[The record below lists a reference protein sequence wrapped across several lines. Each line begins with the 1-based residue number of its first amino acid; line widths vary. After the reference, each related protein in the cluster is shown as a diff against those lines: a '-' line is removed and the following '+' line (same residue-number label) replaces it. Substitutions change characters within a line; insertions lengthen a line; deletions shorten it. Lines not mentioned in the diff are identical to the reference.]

1 VSDELAYARKASG
14 LVRGLSMMD
23 AFAVGFMNQGLTPS
37 IWVSISLGLGVFLGG
52 NLIIAC
58 IISAVLAGIG
68 FPLVWGILGGSMP
81 RSGGEYVYNSRI
93 IHPIYGI
100 AQSFG
105 DAVIWLMWLY
115 VLAPLAVSIGLVMTF
130 DYVGWT
136 GAANWLVSAKWHTF
150 LIASLLNI
158 VGFLFVVFGIKIFA
172 RVQKIVMF
180 FGIGGCALIGV
191 VLTFTSPTL
200 FRNKWNAAALANH
213 GPTYHAFIA
222 QVGVAAGHVMPTHTN
237 WSNTL
242 GCMVAMSWLFAYAYS
257 IAFIAGEV
265 KRPDKSIIWANTFAI
280 AVPFVFMLWFAIILY
295 HTVGFQFLNASAWLS
310 NPNEANSIPS
320 MAHMPYGTS
329 FIDLAVYVIGT
340 SAWYTKLAAGIM
352 GFSYVA
358 FTVWWLAL
366 SYLAF
371 PRILFAWGMDRMGP
385 KWFTDIN
392 PRFASPVKNH
402 ILCLFLGQVLLI
414 LYYTLLTN
422 TMQNIVLTGM
432 QVTSVFIPTAIA
444 ALWFPYSRRAKGV
457 WDSSPYKKWTFLGL
471 PVIVWGASVDLLY
484 LGILLYY
491 FIVHNAATLT
501 FTRASIILFVG
512 VWVAGVIWYYAWSA
526 YNKAKSGMDISAVTY
541 GELPPE

>member
-1 VSDELAYARKASG
+1 MSEELAYARKASG

-37 IWVSISLGLGVFLGG
+37 IWVIITLGLGVFLGG
-52 NLIIAC
+52 NLIWAC
-58 IISAVLAGIG
+58 IFSAVLAGIG

-93 IHPIYGI
+93 IHPVYGI

-105 DAVIWLMWLY
+105 DAAIWLMWLY
-115 VLAPLAVSIGLVMTF
+115 VLAPLAVNPGLTSTF
-130 DYVGWT
+130 NYLGWT
-136 GAANWLVSAKWHTF
+136 SGANWVSSPSWHTF
-150 LIASLLNI
+150 LIASIFNV
-158 VGFLFVVFGIKIFA
+158 VGFTFVVFGIKIFA

-180 FGIGGCALIGV
+180 FGIGGCALMGV
-191 VLTFTSPTL
+191 ILTFTSRSAFTK
-200 FRNKWNAAALANH
+200 NWNAAAAASTPH
-213 GPTYHAFIA
+213 GPSYHGFIA
-222 QVGVAAGHVMPTHTN
+222 QVSAQAGQVMPTHTN
-237 WSNTL
+237 WGNTL
-242 GCMVAMSWLFAYAYS
+242 GTMVAMSWLFAYAYS

-280 AVPFVFMLWFAIILY
+280 LVPFVFMMWIGLALY
-295 HTVGFQFLNASAWLS
+295 RTVGFQFLNATAWNDNNGNTL
-310 NPNEANSIPS
+310 AS
-320 MAHMPYGTS
+320 MAGMPHGS
-329 FIDLAVYVIGT
+329 NVMDLAAYALGS
-340 SAWYTKLAAGIM
+340 SAAWAKILAALVGL
-352 GFSYVA
+352 SYVA

-392 PRFASPVKNH
+392 PRYASPVKNH
-402 ILCLFLGQVLLI
+402 VLCLVLGQALLI
-414 LYYTLLTN
+414 LYYAVLHN

-432 QVTSVFIPTAIA
+432 QVTSVFLPTAIA

-471 PVIVWGASVDLLY
+471 PVIVWGAAVDIFY

-491 FIVHNAATLT
+491 FIVHNAATKT
-501 FTRASIILFVG
+501 FSGPSLILFVG
-512 VWVAGVIWYYAWSA
+512 VWVAGIIWYYAWSA

>member
-1 VSDELAYARKASG
+1 
-14 LVRGLSMMD
+14 MTD

-37 IWVSISLGLGVFLGG
+37 IWVVVSLGLGVFLGG
-52 NLIIAC
+52 NLIYAC

-93 IHPIYGI
+93 IHPVYGI

-105 DAVIWLMWLY
+105 DAAIWLMWLY
-115 VLAPLAVSIGLVMTF
+115 VLAPLAVDPGLTMTF
-130 DYVGWT
+130 NYLGWT
-136 GAANWLVSAKWHTF
+136 GAANWLTSASWHTF
-150 LIASLLNI
+150 LIASVLNV

-191 VLTFTSPTL
+191 VLTVTSRAS
-200 FRNKWNAAALANH
+200 FMSKWNAAAVTSH
-213 GPTYHAFIA
+213 GPTYHAFVN
-222 QVGVAAGHVMPTHTN
+222 QVGVAAGQVMPTHTN
-237 WSNTL
+237 WSATL
-242 GCMVAMSWLFAYAYS
+242 GTMVAMSWLFAYAYS
-257 IAFIAGEV
+257 ISFIAGEV

-280 AVPFVFMLWFAIILY
+280 IVPFVFMLWIAIVLY
-295 HTVGFQFLNASAWLS
+295 KTVGFQFLNASAW
-310 NPNEANSIPS
+310 NDQNGPITS
-320 MAHMPYGTS
+320 MANMPHGS
-329 FIDLAVYVIGT
+329 NFIDLAVYSLGS
-340 SAWYTKLAAGIM
+340 SAVWAKIIAAIM

-402 ILCLFLGQVLLI
+402 ILCLVMGQALLV
-414 LYYTLLTN
+414 LYYTLLQN
-422 TMQNIVLTGM
+422 QMQNIVLTGM
-432 QVTSVFIPTAIA
+432 QITSVFIPTAIA

-457 WDSSPYKKWTFLGL
+457 WDSSPYKKWKFLGL
-471 PVIVWGASVDLLY
+471 PVIVWGAAVDLVY
-484 LGILLYY
+484 LGILLYE
-491 FIVHNAATLT
+491 FIGHNAATAT
-501 FTRASIILFVG
+501 FTTASIELFAG
-512 VWVAGVIWYYAWSA
+512 VWIAGIIWYYAWSA
-526 YNKAKSGMDISAVTY
+526 YNKSKSGMDISAVTY

>member
-1 VSDELAYARKASG
+1 
-14 LVRGLSMMD
+14 MTD

-37 IWVSISLGLGVFLGG
+37 IWVVVSLGLGVFLGG
-52 NLIIAC
+52 NLIYAC

-93 IHPIYGI
+93 IHPVYGI

-105 DAVIWLMWLY
+105 DAAIWLMWLY
-115 VLAPLAVSIGLVMTF
+115 VLAPLAVDPGLTMTF
-130 DYVGWT
+130 NYLGWT
-136 GAANWLVSAKWHTF
+136 GAANWLTSASWHTF
-150 LIASLLNI
+150 LIASVLNV

-191 VLTFTSPTL
+191 VLTITSRASFT
-200 FRNKWNAAALANH
+200 NKWNAAAAANH
-213 GPTYHAFIA
+213 GPSYHAFIA
-222 QVGVAAGHVMPTHTN
+222 QVGAQAGQVMPTHTN
-237 WSNTL
+237 WRATF
-242 GCMVAMSWLFAYAYS
+242 GTMVAMSWLFAYAYS

-280 AVPFVFMLWFAIILY
+280 IVPFLFMLWIGIVLY
-295 HTVGFQFLNASAWLS
+295 RTVGFQFLNATAWNDNNGNTL
-310 NPNEANSIPS
+310 AS
-320 MAHMPYGTS
+320 MANMPHGTN
-329 FIDLAVYVIGT
+329 FIDLAVYSLAS
-340 SAWYTKLAAGIM
+340 SAVWAKIIAAIM

-402 ILCLFLGQVLLI
+402 ILCLVLGQALLV
-414 LYYTLLTN
+414 LYYTLLQN

-432 QVTSVFIPTAIA
+432 QITSVFIPTAIA

-457 WDSSPYKKWTFLGL
+457 WDSSPYKKWKFLGL
-471 PVIVWGASVDLLY
+471 PVIVWGAAVDLVY
-484 LGILLYY
+484 LGILLYE
-491 FIVHNAATLT
+491 FIGHNAATAT
-501 FTRASIILFVG
+501 FTTASIELFAG
-512 VWVAGVIWYYAWSA
+512 VWIAGIIWYYAWSA
-526 YNKAKSGMDISAVTY
+526 YNKSKSGMDISAVTY

>member
-1 VSDELAYARKASG
+1 
-14 LVRGLSMMD
+14 MMD

-37 IWVSISLGLGVFLGG
+37 IWVIVSLGLGVFLGC
-52 NLIIAC
+52 NLIYAC

-93 IHPIYGI
+93 IHPVYGI

-105 DAVIWLMWLY
+105 DAAIWLMWLY
-115 VLAPLAVSIGLVMTF
+115 VLAPLAVDPGLTMTF
-130 DYVGWT
+130 NYLGWT
-136 GAANWLVSAKWHTF
+136 GGANWLTSATWHTF
-150 LIASLLNI
+150 VVATIFNI
-158 VGFLFVVFGIKIFA
+158 IGFLFVVFGIKIFA
-172 RVQKIVMF
+172 RVQKIVMI

-191 VLTFTSPTL
+191 VLTVTSRASFT
-200 FRNKWNAAALANH
+200 NKWNAAAAANH
-213 GPTYHAFIA
+213 GPSYHLFIH
-222 QVGVAAGHVMPTHTN
+222 QVGVQAGQVMPTHTN
-237 WSNTL
+237 WTATF
-242 GCMVAMSWLFAYAYS
+242 GTMVAMSWLFAYAYS

-280 AVPFVFMLWFAIILY
+280 LVPFLFMLWISIALY
-295 HTVGFQFLNASAWLS
+295 RTVGFQFLNATAWNDNWYSTTGGVLK
-310 NPNEANSIPS
+310 S
-320 MAHMPYGTS
+320 MQNMPHGTN
-329 FIDLAVYVIGT
+329 FIDLAVYSLGS
-340 SAWYTKLAAGIM
+340 SAAWAKIIAAIM

-392 PRFASPVKNH
+392 PRYASPVKNH
-402 ILCLFLGQVLLI
+402 ILCLVLGEALLVLYFTVLA
-414 LYYTLLTN
+414 N

-444 ALWFPYSRRAKGV
+444 ALYFPYSKRAKGV
-457 WDSSPYKKWTFLGL
+457 WDSSPYKKWMFLGL
-471 PVIVWGASVDLLY
+471 PVIVWGAAVDLVY
-484 LGILLYY
+484 LCILLYY
-491 FIVHNAATLT
+491 FIFNAAAKQ
-501 FTRASIILFVG
+501 FTGPSVILFVG
-512 VWVAGVIWYYAWSA
+512 VWVAGIIWYFAWSA

>member
-1 VSDELAYARKASG
+1 MSEELAYARKASG

-37 IWVSISLGLGVFLGG
+37 IWVTISLGLGVFLGG
-52 NLIIAC
+52 NLIIAA

-93 IHPIYGI
+93 IHPVYGI

-105 DAVIWLMWLY
+105 DAAIWLMWLY
-115 VLAPLAVSIGLVMTF
+115 VLAPLAVDPGLTITF
-130 DYVGWT
+130 NYLGWT
-136 GAANWLVSAKWHTF
+136 GASNWLVSATWHTF
-150 LIASLLNI
+150 LIASILNVI
-158 VGFLFVVFGIKIFA
+158 GFLFVVFGIKIFA
-172 RVQKIVMF
+172 RAQKVVMV

-191 VLTFTSPTL
+191 VLTFTSRAK
-200 FRNKWNAAALANH
+200 FMSKWDAAATASGVH
-213 GPTYHAFIA
+213 GPTYHAFIN
-222 QVGVAAGHVMPTHTN
+222 QVGTAAGQVMPTHTN
-237 WSNTL
+237 WSATL
-242 GCMVAMSWLFAYAYS
+242 GTMVAMSWLFAYAYS

-280 AVPFVFMLWFAIILY
+280 LVPFVFMMWFAIILY
-295 HTVGFQFLNASAWLS
+295 HTVGFQFLNASAW
-310 NPNEANSIPS
+310 NDNNGPIAS
-320 MAHMPYGTS
+320 MAHMPYGS
-329 FIDLAVYVIGT
+329 NFIDLAVYVIGT
-340 SAWYTKLAAGIM
+340 SAWYTRLAAGIM

-402 ILCLFLGQVLLI
+402 ILCLVLGQALLI
-414 LYYTLLTN
+414 LYYTLLQN

-444 ALWFPYSRRAKGV
+444 AFWFPYSRRAKGV

-471 PVIVWGASVDLLY
+471 PVIVWGASVDMVY
-484 LGILLYY
+484 LCILLYY
-491 FIVHNAATLT
+491 FIVHNAATAT
-501 FTRASIILFVG
+501 FTGSSIILFVG
-512 VWVAGVIWYYAWSA
+512 IWVAGIIWYYAWSA
-526 YNKAKSGMDISAVTY
+526 YNKSKSGMDISAVTY